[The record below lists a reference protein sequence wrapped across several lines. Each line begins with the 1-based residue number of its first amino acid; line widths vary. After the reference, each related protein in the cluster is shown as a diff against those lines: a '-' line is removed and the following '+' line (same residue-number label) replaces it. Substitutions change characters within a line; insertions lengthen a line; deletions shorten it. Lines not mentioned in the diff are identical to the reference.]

1 MPLVAANGLA
11 IPYLGYLELDVILCG
26 KKIPRC
32 GILVVKDPVSA
43 ESSVPGILG
52 MNVIR
57 HCYRELFSAH
67 GLLFFDL
74 PAVTQSPGPIIEA
87 LQRCHQVTTRH
98 HVPPTG
104 AARVQGSRVV
114 RVPGG
119 VMKVVAST
127 CPEQFSGQSLL
138 FEPPASGLPARLLAC
153 PCFVQAVQG
162 TAYIPVVNVGTNEVV
177 LYPRTCLGTLSPAEV
192 VSLPGVTE
200 VRSSATI
207 SSVVAAGSEQGQVE
221 TADLSALAEPEQRQ
235 VRFLLQRFSSVFSA
249 HEGDLGCTNLVSHDI
264 PLLDDVPVRQRYRR
278 IPPSE
283 YEAVKTHINQLLEAQ
298 VIRES
303 SSPYASPIVLVR
315 KKDGSLRM
323 CVDYCL
329 LNAKTRKDAFP
340 LPCIEESLDALS
352 GAQWFSTLNLASG
365 YNQVP
370 VSEPDKQK
378 IAFCTPFGLFEWNRM
393 PFGLCNAPSTF
404 QRLMQ
409 RMFGEQQCESLLYLD
424 DIIVFS
430 SSVSQHVQRLE
441 VVLDRLQREGLKV
454 KLSKCSFFRREVGY
468 LGHIISDQGVATD
481 PAKIESVAKWPRPG
495 QVSELRSF
503 LGFASYY
510 RYFVEGFAKLASPLH
525 KLVAKLAGTKSK
537 KGSGQEFQAAW
548 TLQCEESFEAFK
560 SKLTSALVLAFADFS
575 CPFIL
580 ETDASYSGLGAV
592 LSQEAEGGIR
602 P

>member
-1 MPLVAANGLA
+1 M
-11 IPYLGYLELDVILCG
+11 
-26 KKIPRC
+26 
-32 GILVVKDPVSA
+32 
-43 ESSVPGILG
+43 
-52 MNVIR
+52 
-57 HCYRELFSAH
+57 
-67 GLLFFDL
+67 
-74 PAVTQSPGPIIEA
+74 
-87 LQRCHQVTTRH
+87 
-98 HVPPTG
+98 
-104 AARVQGSRVV
+104 
-114 RVPGG
+114 
-119 VMKVVAST
+119 
-127 CPEQFSGQSLL
+127 
-138 FEPPASGLPARLLAC
+138 
-153 PCFVQAVQG
+153 
-162 TAYIPVVNVGTNEVV
+162 
-177 LYPRTCLGTLSPAEV
+177 
-192 VSLPGVTE
+192 VSLPPGVTE
-200 VRSSATI
+200 VRSSATV

-221 TADLSALAEPEQRQ
+221 TVDLSALTEPEQRQ

-264 PLLDDVPVRQRYRR
+264 TLLDDVPVPQTYRR
-278 IPPSE
+278 IPPSK

-303 SSPYASPIVLVR
+303 SSPCASPIVLVR
-315 KKDGSLRM
+315 QKDGSLRM
-323 CVDYCL
+323 CVDYRL

-340 LPCIEESLDALS
+340 LPHIEESLDALS
-352 GAQWFSTLNLASG
+352 GAQWFSTLDLASS

-378 IAFCTPFGLFEWNRM
+378 TAFCTPFGLFEWNRM

-548 TLQCEESFEAFK
+548 TLQCEESFEALK
-560 SKLTSALVLAFADFS
+560 SKLTSAPVLAFADFS
-575 CPFIL
+575 RPFIL
-580 ETDASYSGLGAV
+580 ETDASHSGLGAV
-592 LSQEAEGGIR
+592 GFGQ
-602 P
+602 